1 MADDTLQQ
9 AISLVKAG
17 KDSEARGLLYHL
29 VKTDPRN
36 EMAWLW
42 LSETMNESQ
51 RKTALEQALKFNP
64 DSQKI
69 KHALDRLRAKEAQAA
84 PKPAPAPKVESPP
97 APPPIPAPPVDRS
110 TMKTAQLTFLP
121 EDEPEAPPPKKAAS
135 SAQPVDRSQIR
146 TAQLPPM
153 PAQIDRSIMRA
164 ARFNISPDTL
174 TPDKIPEGVQAPG
187 KPALPSS
194 LKRPDQTD
202 IKTSQLA
209 IAPDVPA
216 GRPGQNP
223 PPLKQTPAP
232 SDKIDRSLLKAAR
245 FENAEPPKTG
255 PLHVPPPPS
264 APGPVSTGSLKA
276 PPPPLAAPGPVST
289 GSLKAPPLPSSQSP
303 ASTGSL
309 KAAPQPATSVSQKPT
324 STAPLGASTVIASQ
338 VVTPPPPSAPSPAKP
353 QARASD
359 EPSTAVKNQMDA
371 LLTESHPSPDP
382 VQKPKKASAPPPPVF
397 PPSKLEA
404 DAPKKKPRR
413 RLSGLEIFLIIIAV
427 LLVLGI
433 AAFLAWDFLVPKP
446 PAPTPAEAS
455 PAATLATSTLPPTNT
470 PQATPT
476 PIPPP
481 TLRPTFTP
489 IVSPTATLNP
499 YEPSVLFIDPV
510 SCRVRQVSS
519 GGGASQLLTESLPE
533 NCISPELSLDGA
545 QYAYLSQK
553 QGAETANSLFVASA
567 AGSSVQT
574 VIDQS
579 QTPIWEVDWAPDNNW
594 LAYTSVTGTLEDKPV
609 IGLSIIRK
617 DGTNPVRLTSD
628 QTPSIIPDSKTAV
641 SWSPDGQWIAFY
653 ADNRPYIVRP
663 DGTGLKQ
670 LSGDAGLSQI
680 AWSPDSEQIAFYSSD
695 LDNPGI
701 LIIGID
707 GRRSFVENDDLKVP
721 VSGDSLLW
729 SPDGAQFAAY
739 DVAQKA
745 LVLVSRN
752 GAEIEPLAV
761 VSGIPTRLS
770 WSPDGR
776 RLAYIELPQEGSPT
790 GVLKVV
796 NIDGTDLA
804 ILATSAANATLR
816 WKLPASFEGTITP
829 TPPVIKVPTT
839 TPAP

>member
-51 RKTALEQALKFNP
+51 RKPVLEQGLKFNP
-64 DSQKI
+64 GSVTLQ
-69 KHALDRLRAKEAQAA
+69 HAVNRLRAKEEQAA
-84 PKPAPAPKVESPP
+84 PKPPLPPTRQAPS
-97 APPPIPAPPVDRS
+97 IPTPPVDRS

-121 EDEPEAPPPKKAAS
+121 DDESEAPAPPVKAGTR
-135 SAQPVDRSQIR
+135 SAAPQDKSQVQ
-146 TAQLPPM
+146 TAQLPPL
-153 PAQIDRSIMRA
+153 PSQIDRSVMKA
-164 ARFNISPDTL
+164 ARYNISPDTL
-174 TPDKIPEGVQAPG
+174 TPDKLPPELQLPEKPVSQPAP
-187 KPALPSS
+187 
-194 LKRPDQTD
+194 KRPDQTD
-202 IKTSQLA
+202 VKTSQLA
-209 IAPDVPA
+209 FGPDVPV
-216 GRPGQNP
+216 GKPVQQSP
-223 PPLKQTPAP
+223 QSQTLISTPAP
-232 SDKIDRSLLKAAR
+232 VQPPPPDKVDRSLLKAAR
-245 FENAEPPKTG
+245 FEQAEPLKTG

-276 PPPPLAAPGPVST
+276 PPPPSTQGAVSTGSLKVPPPPSSQSSVSTGPLKVAPPPSTLVSQKPVST
-289 GSLKAPPLPSSQSP
+289 GSL
-303 ASTGSL
+303 G
-309 KAAPQPATSVSQKPT
+309 AAAVVAAQ
-324 STAPLGASTVIASQ
+324 
-338 VVTPPPPSAPSPAKP
+338 VTPPTPSAKP

-359 EPSTAVKNQMDA
+359 EPSTAVRNQMDA

-397 PPSKLEA
+397 PPSKPEV

-427 LLVLGI
+427 LLVLAI
-433 AAFLAWDFLVPKP
+433 AAFLAWDFFVPKS
-446 PAPTPAEAS
+446 ATPTPAEV
-455 PAATLATSTLPPTNT
+455 PPVVTLATSTLPPTNT

-489 IVSPTATLNP
+489 IVSPTATLDPNA
-499 YEPSVLFIDPV
+499 PSILYFDPV
-510 SCRVRQVSS
+510 SCMVRQVSA
-519 GGGASQLLTESLPE
+519 GGGASQLLTESVPE
-533 NCISPELSLDGA
+533 NCTSPEISLDGS
-545 QYAYLSQK
+545 QYAYLGQK
-553 QGAETANSLFVASA
+553 QGSETANSLFVANVD
-567 AGSSVQT
+567 GSSLQT

-579 QTPIWEVDWAPDNNW
+579 QIPVWEVDWAPDNIW
-594 LAYTSVTGTLEDKPV
+594 LTYTSVTGTFEDKPI

-617 DGTNPVRLTSD
+617 DGTNPVRLTD
-628 QTPSIIPDSKTAV
+628 EQTPSIIPDSRTVV

-653 ADNRPYIVRP
+653 ADNNPYLVRP
-663 DGTGLKQ
+663 DGTGLDQ
-670 LSGDAGLSQI
+670 LSEDAGSSLM

-701 LIIGID
+701 IVIGID

-721 VSGDSLLW
+721 VLGDSLLW
-729 SPDGAQFAAY
+729 SPDGAQFVAY

-752 GAEIEPLAV
+752 GAQIEPIAA
-761 VSGIPTRLS
+761 VSGIPTRLA
-770 WSPDGR
+770 WSPDGSQ
-776 RLAYIELPQEGSPT
+776 LAYIEISQQGSPS

-796 NIDGTDLA
+796 NIDGTDLT
-804 ILATSAANATLR
+804 ILATSVANAPLR
-816 WKLPASFEGTITP
+816 WKLPAIFAGTITP
-829 TPPVIKVPTT
+829 TPPVIEVPTT
-839 TPAP
+839 TPSP